1 MRQIYETKCHDKNL
15 FSMTR
20 KIVDSYGRDF
30 FVRVDGQK
38 RLKNAKSIRVDGEVL
53 KTTFFAFSNENGCVW
68 MTSSLI

>member
-1 MRQIYETKCHDKNL
+1 
-15 FSMTR
+15 MTR

-53 KTTFFAFSNENGCVW
+53 KTTFFSVFK
-68 MTSSLI
+68 